1 MIKPIVQFCLVCILC
16 ISCKNKQEKISPIE
30 EKITESVYASGIVK
44 SKNQY
49 QVFSAVNGLIANIL
63 VTEGD
68 VVKQGDAL
76 MYITNTTAKLN
87 TENAKLAADY
97 ASINANK
104 ERLSELKITIETAK
118 AKMDNDAL
126 LLERQK
132 NLWLQQ
138 IGT

>member
-87 TENAKLAADY
+87 TENAKVH
-97 ASINANK
+97 
-104 ERLSELKITIETAK
+104 
-118 AKMDNDAL
+118 
-126 LLERQK
+126 
-132 NLWLQQ
+132 
-138 IGT
+138 